1 MYSYIKGTLVNKK
14 EDQIVI
20 DCNNIGYRI
29 FVPLSVLDAIP
40 EVGSLVTIY
49 TYLHVRE
56 DAMLL
61 YGFLSDE
68 DKEMFKL
75 LINVSGIGPKGAL
88 SILSAMTPDEL
99 RFAIVSDDDKAI
111 TKANGI
117 GKKIAQKLI
126 IELRDKIDLSDVLT
140 GSRDNDA
147 AMAVNNSS
155 LNDSRN
161 EAIEALISLGY
172 SSTESFKAVSNV
184 NIIESMNTE
193 DVLKE
198 ALKKLAF

>member
-40 EVGSLVTIY
+40 EVGSLITIY